1 MKRKDCFRSP
11 YAFCSLFQKGRTNAT
26 HMGTSREISF
36 DLEQLC
42 LLDLM
47 MLGIPL
53 FQTALLHI
61 PEMALC
67 MGT

>member
-1 MKRKDCFRSP
+1 
-11 YAFCSLFQKGRTNAT
+11 
-26 HMGTSREISF
+26 MGTSREISF

-53 FQTALLHI
+53 FQTALLYI
-61 PEMALC
+61 PEMALS